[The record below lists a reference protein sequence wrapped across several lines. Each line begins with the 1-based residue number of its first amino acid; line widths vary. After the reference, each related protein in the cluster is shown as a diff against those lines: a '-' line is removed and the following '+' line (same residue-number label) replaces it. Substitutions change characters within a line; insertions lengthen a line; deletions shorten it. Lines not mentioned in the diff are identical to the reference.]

1 MIDIVI
7 PTMWMV
13 KNFDQAL
20 EIYAN
25 HDKIAK
31 VIVIDNNRKSRP
43 QWSVLNHAKVELV
56 SYNKNIFVNPAWNE
70 GYYRAQSHILGIIND
85 DIVVSADVINM
96 VSDFSFEAGDLI
108 GVNLRGRQNN
118 YRIDD
123 VIDTAEEIV
132 RLNYDDTK
140 PIGGQAWAFGI
151 CMFMMKES
159 YQEIP
164 SLYQVW
170 YGDDY
175 FAQRAKRV
183 FAINSNRIKGT
194 ISETLTKFDD
204 PDSEISCRIELD
216 SKNLLAY
223 GHFKNSKNWDIPQ
236 NMINMYSQKRLAKN
250 INLPKINDKKTIDN
264 KVNIFDQEYHW
275 ARSIA
280 SDINENV
287 HILYELAQECKTV
300 VEFGVRSGVSTRA
313 FLASDVQLLSFDIE
327 LHPKVRE
334 LFLKAQAQG
343 KSVQYIKADVL
354 DIRVE
359 PMDLLFIDTLHTY
372 EQLQKELEL
381 HGNQARRYI
390 AFHDTYTFGLRGEDG
405 RDRRGLLTAII
416 EFQIKN
422 PHWRF
427 RIHKTNNN
435 GFTVLERHPQ
445 GQT

>member
-1 MIDIVI
+1 
-7 PTMWMV
+7 MWMA
-13 KNFDQAL
+13 KDFDQAL
-20 EIYAN
+20 EIYTN
-25 HDKIAK
+25 HVKIAK
-31 VIVIDNNRKSRP
+31 IIVVDNNPKSRP

-56 SYNKNIFVNPAWNE
+56 SYNRNIFVNPAWNE
-70 GYYRAQSHILGIIND
+70 GYYRARSDILGIVND
-85 DIVVSADVINM
+85 DIVVSADVIDM

-132 RLNYDDTK
+132 RLPYDDTK

-223 GHFKNSKNWDIPQ
+223 GHFKNSKNWDIPH

-405 RDRRGLLTAII
+405 RDCRGLLTAII

>member
-1 MIDIVI
+1 MIDVVI

-20 EIYAN
+20 EIYVN

-43 QWSVLNHAKVELV
+43 QWSVLNHVKVELV

-85 DIVVSADVINM
+85 DIVVSADVIDM
-96 VSDFSFEAGDLI
+96 VSDFPFQAGDLI

-194 ISETLTKFDD
+194 ISETLTKFND
-204 PDSEISCRIELD
+204 PDSEINCRIELD

-236 NMINMYSQKRLAKN
+236 NMINMYSRQRLAKHSAKK
-250 INLPKINDKKTIDN
+250 LEDPKS
-264 KVNIFDQEYHW
+264 KVFDQEYHW
-275 ARSIA
+275 ARTNV

-343 KSVQYIKADVL
+343 KSVQYIKANVL
-354 DIRVE
+354 DIEVE

-372 EQLQKELEL
+372 EQLQKELAL
-381 HGNQARRYI
+381 HGNKARRYI
-390 AFHDTYTFGLRGEDG
+390 AFHDTYTFGLKGEDG

-445 GQT
+445 GPK

>member
-1 MIDIVI
+1 
-7 PTMWMV
+7 
-13 KNFDQAL
+13 
-20 EIYAN
+20 
-25 HDKIAK
+25 
-31 VIVIDNNRKSRP
+31 
-43 QWSVLNHAKVELV
+43 VLNHVKVELV
-56 SYNKNIFVNPAWNE
+56 SYNRNIFVNPAWNE
-70 GYYRAQSHILGIIND
+70 GYYRAQSHVLGIIND
-85 DIVVSADVINM
+85 DIVVSADVIDM
-96 VSDFSFEAGDLI
+96 VSDFPLESGDLV

-123 VIDTAEEIV
+123 YIDTGEEIV
-132 RLNYDDTK
+132 QLNYDDTK

-151 CMFMMKES
+151 CMFMLQES
-159 YQEIP
+159 YHEIP

-313 FLASDVQLLSFDIE
+313 FLASDVELLSFDIE

-343 KSVQYIKADVL
+343 KSVQYIKANVL
-354 DIRVE
+354 DIEVE

-372 EQLQKELEL
+372 EQLQKELAL
-381 HGNQARRYI
+381 HGNKAKRYI

-405 RDRRGLLTAII
+405 RDRQGLLTAII
-416 EFQIKN
+416 EFLIKN

-427 RIHKTNNN
+427 RIYKTNNN

-445 GQT
+445 GPK

>member
-1 MIDIVI
+1 MIDVVI

-20 EIYAN
+20 EIYVK

-43 QWSVLNHAKVELV
+43 QWSVLNHVKVELV
-56 SYNKNIFVNPAWNE
+56 SYNRNIFVNPAWNE

-85 DIVVSADVINM
+85 DIVVSADVIDM
-96 VSDFSFEAGDLI
+96 VSDFPFQAGDLI

-151 CMFMMKES
+151 CMFMMKQS

-313 FLASDVQLLSFDIE
+313 FLASDVELLSFDIE

-343 KSVQYIKADVL
+343 KSVQYIKANVL
-354 DIRVE
+354 DIEVE

-372 EQLQKELEL
+372 EQLQKELAL
-381 HGNQARRYI
+381 HGNKAKRYI

-405 RDRRGLLTAII
+405 RDRQGLLTAII
-416 EFQIKN
+416 EFLIKN

-427 RIHKTNNN
+427 RIYKTNNN

-445 GQT
+445 GPK

>member
-1 MIDIVI
+1 MIDVVI
-7 PTMWMV
+7 PTMWMA
-13 KNFDQAL
+13 KDFDQAL
-20 EIYAN
+20 GIYVK
-25 HDKIAK
+25 HHKIAK

-43 QWSVLNHAKVELV
+43 QWSVLNHVKVELV
-56 SYNKNIFVNPAWNE
+56 SYNRNIFVNPAWNE
-70 GYYRAQSHILGIIND
+70 GYYRAQSHVLGIIND
-85 DIVVSADVINM
+85 DIVVSADVIDM
-96 VSDFSFEAGDLI
+96 VSDFPFEAGDLI

-123 VIDTAEEIV
+123 YIDTAEEIV

-151 CMFMMKES
+151 CMFMLRES
-159 YQEIP
+159 YHEIP

-175 FAQRAKRV
+175 LAQRSKRV

-194 ISETLTKFDD
+194 ISETLTKFND
-204 PDSEISCRIELD
+204 PDSEINCRIELD
-216 SKNLLAY
+216 SKNLLAC
-223 GHFKNSKNWDIPQ
+223 GHFKNSQSWDIPQ
-236 NMINMYSQKRLAKN
+236 NMINMYSRQRLAK
-250 INLPKINDKKTIDN
+250 KISKKPADQ
-264 KVNIFDQEYHW
+264 KSSVFDQEYQW
-275 ARSIA
+275 ARTMT

-313 FLASDVQLLSFDIE
+313 FLASDVELMSFDIE

-343 KSVQYIKADVL
+343 KSVQYIKANVL
-354 DIRVE
+354 DIEVE

-372 EQLQKELEL
+372 EQLQKELAL
-381 HGNQARRYI
+381 HGNKARRYI
-390 AFHDTYTFGLRGEDG
+390 AFHDTYTFGLQGEDG

-427 RIHKTNNN
+427 RIHRTNNN

-445 GQT
+445 GPK

>member
-236 NMINMYSQKRLAKN
+236 NMINMYSKKRLAKN

>member
-7 PTMWMV
+7 PTMWMA
-13 KNFDQAL
+13 KDFDQAL
-20 EIYAN
+20 EIYTN
-25 HDKIAK
+25 HVKIAK
-31 VIVIDNNRKSRP
+31 IIVVDNNPKSRP

-56 SYNKNIFVNPAWNE
+56 SYNRNIFVNPAWNE
-70 GYYRAQSHILGIIND
+70 GYYRARSDILGIVND
-85 DIVVSADVINM
+85 DIVVSADVIDM
-96 VSDFSFEAGDLI
+96 VGNFPFESGDLI

-132 RLNYDDTK
+132 RLPYDDTK

-223 GHFKNSKNWDIPQ
+223 GHFKNSKNWDIPH

-300 VEFGVRSGVSTRA
+300 VEFGVRTGVSTRA
-313 FLASDVQLLSFDIE
+313 FLASDVELLSFDIE
-327 LHPKVRE
+327 LHHKVRE

-372 EQLQKELEL
+372 EQLAQELAL
-381 HGNQARRYI
+381 HGNKARRYI